1 MADRFCFNNSSEI
14 IFPDSGSIA
23 KMKTKQTKKRVSY
36 RLSNDV
42 VEMINTIKQE
52 TGKTAT
58 EIVEESIRN
67 EDGAYKLA
75 RLLSEKG

>member
-1 MADRFCFNNSSEI
+1 
-14 IFPDSGSIA
+14 
-23 KMKTKQTKKRVSY
+23 MKTKQKKKRVSY

-67 EDGAYKLA
+67 EDSAYKLA
-75 RLLSEKG
+75 GLLSEKG